1 MTTLRQATNDSRAI
15 QAACIV
21 NIYFLN
27 LRTKYTTSTA
37 TEKICNVLPSRQSLG
52 DLDLLSLMS
61 SRLRLLLT
69 RLIDLVRLRLRE
81 YLESLEYDIERE
93 REREKDRVRERLER
107 TE

>member
-1 MTTLRQATNDSRAI
+1 LHRKYLLFEYTDK
-15 QAACIV
+15 
-21 NIYFLN
+21 IYHIN
-27 LRTKYTTSTA
+27 SGRA
-37 TEKICNVLPSRQSLG
+37 TEKISNVLPCRQALG

>member
-1 MTTLRQATNDSRAI
+1 
-15 QAACIV
+15 
-21 NIYFLN
+21 
-27 LRTKYTTSTA
+27 
-37 TEKICNVLPSRQSLG
+37 
-52 DLDLLSLMS
+52 MS